1 MLISN
6 RKYLFQIIRAADG
19 NRAEPFIASPA
30 ELQENIIKNFDSE
43 RDSKF
48 YVLVLA
54 DTTLELKPQEMVS
67 KFPLFTME
75 SWANLVFNEEPVT
88 EEN

>member
-1 MLISN
+1 MLIAN
-6 RKYLFQIIRAADG
+6 RKYLFQTVRAADG
-19 NRAEPFIASPA
+19 NRSTPFVCTPA
-30 ELQENIIKNFDSE
+30 ELQETIIKNFDSE
-43 RDSKF
+43 RDSKM

-75 SWANLVFNEEPVT
+75 SWANLTFRPEEATNVA
-88 EEN
+88 